1 MDAKFW
7 AELKK
12 EKAETNRSHF
22 GRRSSGNPN
31 VIIDCQWKGVHDDI
45 MSVLSHAPEGC
56 SYVRWNLVGF
66 AIWPPSQRTNLDSCK
81 TSQFDDPD

>member
-45 MSVLSHAPEGC
+45 MSVLSHAPRRLFIREVEFGWFC
-56 SYVRWNLVGF
+56 NMA
-66 AIWPPSQRTNLDSCK
+66 AISTDQSG
-81 TSQFDDPD
+81 